1 MKFKFRYLAA
11 IIVILLIA
19 GVVYRVFFSFPSFPQ
34 GPQGP
39 VLVGIVTIK
48 AEKVRIWREF
58 SGMLEATDMAEIR
71 PQVTGRIDTINFE
84 EGSYVNKGDVLFT
97 IDPRL
102 YYAEFK
108 SAEAAL
114 NSARSNFKTF
124 QSDLKRSDSLIKE
137 KAISSREFEGKR
149 NGFESASA
157 MLKEAESKYKISE
170 LNIEY
175 SKVLAPISGR
185 INRAEVKVGNLVAP
199 NVDIVLAT
207 IVADEKLY
215 AEFSVDE
222 QSYVEFLNEN
232 KLEDDTKIPVKIQ
245 LTGEE
250 KPSRE
255 AVLKSFD
262 NEISPTNGTVR
273 ARAELDNKDGKLL
286 SGLFVKVFLGNAKKA
301 NQILITE
308 KAIGTDLDKKFVYVV
323 NKENKVEYREIKL
336 GGYSDGL
343 RIVKS
348 GLADGERIVVNGN
361 QSVRPGVEVK
371 AEEPTIQK

>member
-11 IIVILLIA
+11 AAGILLVAAII
-19 GVVYRVFFSFPSFPQ
+19 YRLFFSFPSFPQ

-39 VLVGIVTIK
+39 VPVTVEVMK
-48 AEKVRIWREF
+48 FQEVRIWREF
-58 SGMLEATDMAEIR
+58 SGMLEATDRAEVR
-71 PQVTGRIDTINFE
+71 PQVAGRIDTINFE
-84 EGSYVNKGDVLFT
+84 EGAYVNKGDVLYT
-97 IDPRL
+97 IDPRP

-108 SAEAAL
+108 SSEAAL
-114 NSARSNFKTF
+114 NSAKSGFTTA
-124 QSDLKRSDSLIKE
+124 QSDLKRAEALVKE
-137 KAISSREFEGKR
+137 KAISSREFEEKR
-149 NGFESASA
+149 NSFEAASA
-157 MLKEAESKYKISE
+157 FYKEAQSKFSVAE
-170 LNIEY
+170 LNVEY

-245 LTGEE
+245 LTGETE
-250 KPSRE
+250 PSRK
-255 AVLKSFD
+255 AYLKSFD
-262 NEISPTNGTVR
+262 NEISAENGSVR
-273 ARAELDNKDGKLL
+273 ARAEVNNKDGKLL
-286 SGLFVKVFLGNAKKA
+286 SGLFVKVFLGNAKKSD
-301 NQILITE
+301 QILISDR
-308 KAIGTDLDKKFVYVV
+308 AIGTDLDKKFVYVV

-336 GGYSDGL
+336 GGYVDGQ

-348 GLADGERIVVNGN
+348 GLSEGEKVIVNGN
-361 QSVRPGVEVK
+361 QVVRPGVEVK
-371 AEEPTIQK
+371 AE